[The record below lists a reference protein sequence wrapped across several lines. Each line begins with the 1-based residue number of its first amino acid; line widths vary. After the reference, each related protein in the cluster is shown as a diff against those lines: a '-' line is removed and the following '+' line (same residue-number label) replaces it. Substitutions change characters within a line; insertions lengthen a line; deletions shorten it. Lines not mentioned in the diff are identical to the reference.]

1 MGGVFWDLTLSVI
14 NITNDDMKKVNFKKF
29 EVYTGISRQKKIT
42 GDARKDFADLIYQHT
57 IGIEAHALAFKIYN
71 SEEPVA
77 ITGKEEQLIVRVANE
92 WCTPMFIDGL
102 IEQLRTEV

>member
-1 MGGVFWDLTLSVI
+1 MFWDLMLFRI
-14 NITNDDMKKVNFKKF
+14 NIINDDMKKVNFKKF
-29 EVYTGISRQKKIT
+29 EVYTGISKHKKVA

-71 SEEPVA
+71 SEGSVA

-102 IEQLRTEV
+102 MEQLRTEV

>member
-14 NITNDDMKKVNFKKF
+14 NITNDDMNFKKF
-29 EVYTGISRQKKIT
+29 EAYTGISRQKKIT